1 MQVMRNWLTRVF
13 PLIFPHVFPARFSR
27 SFSRSF
33 FPLVFPAR
41 FSHSFSLA
49 LRSFACFG
57 AEFWFAPGVNF
68 LCSDWSLWW
77 IWSYFYDIHES
88 KSAPMYNHVNV
99 FLPTV
104 INLHTNRCVRTIG
117 KVRWQHAEG
126 RVLLLLNPF
135 TSKIF
140 RNSPYCLQYSSHV
153 ASMENLV
160 LDQLTIR
167 GSCFIAS

>member
-1 MQVMRNWLTRVF
+1 MSTQRSNTGHAQLTHPR
-13 PLIFPHVFPARFSR
+13 FPARFSR
-27 SFSRSF
+27 SFSR
-33 FPLVFPAR
+33 
-41 FSHSFSLA
+41 A

-68 LCSDWSLWW
+68 FCSVWSLWW
-77 IWSYFYDIHES
+77 PWSQFYDIHES
-88 KSAPMYNHVNV
+88 KSAPLYNHLNV

-135 TSKIF
+135 TSKISLETLLTVC
-140 RNSPYCLQYSSHV
+140 NTVL
-153 ASMENLV
+153 MLLV
-160 LDQLTIR
+160 WRIWYWI
-167 GSCFIAS
+167 S